1 LRKLALSANWTN
13 NMNDTVKISINP
25 TEQIIA
31 NANAEEVVTDPK
43 GRTIKLKKPGVL
55 AQFRLIEALGDTAQN
70 AVYMGMVMPLIF
82 VSEIDGEA
90 VFPPNTKRE
99 VEALIQRLDTDGVN
113 FVAQIVPEKFGK
125 TDAEKDKAA
134 LKN

>member
-1 LRKLALSANWTN
+1 MTE
-13 NMNDTVKISINP
+13 TVKVSINP

-31 NANAEEVVTDPK
+31 KANAEEVVTDPK
-43 GRTIKLKKPGVL
+43 GRPIKLKKPGVL
-55 AQFRLIEALGDTAQN
+55 AQFRLVEALGDTAQN

-82 VSEIDGEA
+82 VAEIDGDP

-99 VEALIQRLDTDGVN
+99 VEALIQRLDTEGVN
-113 FVAQIVPEKFGK
+113 FVAQTVQEKFGQ

>member
-1 LRKLALSANWTN
+1 MTEP
-13 NMNDTVKISINP
+13 VKVSINP

-31 NANAEEVVTDPK
+31 KANAEEVVTDPK
-43 GRTIKLKKPGVL
+43 GRSIKLKKPGVL
-55 AQFRLIEALGDTAQN
+55 AQFRLVEALGDTAQN

-82 VSEIDGEA
+82 VAEIDGDP

-99 VEALIQRLDTDGVN
+99 VEALIQRLDTEGVN
-113 FVAQIVPEKFGK
+113 FVAQTVQDKFGQ